1 VGNVYM
7 IVGGAPEVNK
17 THANDVA
24 RGLLLHNRCN
34 LLYNPFLTFV

>member
-1 VGNVYM
+1 MGNVYM

-24 RGLLLHNRCN
+24 RGLLLYTIDVTYYII
-34 LLYNPFLTFV
+34 LS